1 VSNPDQ
7 AAPLRRA
14 QIDAPIELSVEELDA
29 DATLRSQP
37 ARLFGQMAMWN
48 AAIGGEEY
56 DVAGEVGLSIAG
68 MRKRLA
74 EAAPTFLENVD
85 TIVREDRLDESFVDA
100 VCAPP
105 RSSRTAG

>member
-14 QIDAPIELSVEELDA
+14 QIDAPIELSVEELD
-29 DATLRSQP
+29 
-37 ARLFGQMAMWN
+37 
-48 AAIGGEEY
+48 
-56 DVAGEVGLSIAG
+56 
-68 MRKRLA
+68 A